1 MDTLSKDIRYGIRGL
16 LQRPAFTAVVVVTL
30 ALGIGA
36 NTAIFS
42 VVNAVLLT
50 PLPYSDPSRLM
61 VIHERK
67 EGNSWTTVSYDDYND
82 FRDRQQSFEQVAA
95 FSAPWIF
102 NVTGA
107 GEPIQVNGQWV
118 SANLLSILGL
128 NPVEGR
134 GFTADEDK
142 RGSQQRV
149 AILSYGFW
157 QRQFGGNKSII
168 GQSINLD
175 DQNFTVIGIAPPH
188 FKIGEDSD
196 LWVPLALNPI
206 NGRGRLV
213 RYLSVIGRLEAKVT
227 PAAAQADL
235 SVIASQL
242 AQQYPDTN
250 KDFGVEITALHEDI
264 VGKVRPA
271 LVVFLA
277 AVALVLLIACANVA
291 NLALARA
298 VARRREFAIR
308 AALGAG
314 RKRLMRQL
322 LTESVL
328 VSLLGGFLGLLL
340 AVWGVDLLLALS
352 PESVPRHEAVGL
364 DARVLLFTLSISLLT
379 GIVCGL
385 VPAWKAAKSDLNET
399 LKEAGQ
405 LHGSSSGH
413 RGFQNVLVVSQIG
426 LALVLLTGSVLL
438 IKSFAYLL
446 NVNAGFETQNVL
458 AVQLTLPSSKYPQ
471 PARRAELYQQ
481 LEQRL
486 KALPGVKAA
495 GAISRMPMFAGD
507 ITTGRSNITSTIV
520 IDGRNVA
527 EGDLPEADYRVASPS
542 YFDAMNIPV
551 IKGRLFGWQDE
562 PRDSSG
568 RPLTVVINEAMA
580 RRLWPGEEAVGKRIK
595 WGASSAQ
602 DPWWTIVGVVGN
614 VRHFRLDME
623 PRPEVYRP
631 YLVNPLGSPIFV
643 VRTASDPKDLAA
655 AVRNEIRTLDGSIPL
670 SNVATMPQLISRSVA
685 PRRFSMLLMGVFAAV
700 ALLLATVGI
709 YGVMSYSVTQRTREI
724 GIRMALGAQA
734 ADVLKLVLRSGVGL
748 ALIGVVG
755 GLVGAF
761 ILTRW
766 MTALLFGVTPTDAA
780 TFVIVPV
787 CLIAVA
793 LVACFIPARR
803 ATKVDPLVALRYE

>member
-1 MDTLSKDIRYGIRGL
+1 MDTLLKDIRYASRGL
-16 LQRPAFTAVVVVTL
+16 LQRPAFTAVVVITL

-42 VVNAVLLT
+42 VVNAVLLR
-50 PLPYSDPSRLM
+50 PLPYRDPARLM
-61 VIHERK
+61 MVHERK
-67 EGNSWTTVSYDDYND
+67 EGNSWTTVSYEDYND
-82 FRDRQQSFEQVAA
+82 YHAQQQSFEQLAA
-95 FSAPWIF
+95 FSAPWVF
-102 NVTGA
+102 NLTGA

-118 SANLLSILGL
+118 SATLLPLLGI
-128 NPVEGR
+128 NPIEGR

-142 RGSQQRV
+142 HGSQGV

-157 QRQFGGNKSII
+157 QRQFGGNKSIL

-175 DQNFTVIGIAPPH
+175 DQSITVIGIAPPH

-196 LWVPLALNPI
+196 LWVPVALNPI

-213 RYLSVIGRLEAKVT
+213 RYLSVIGRLKPNVT
-227 PAAAQADL
+227 LSAAQSEF
-235 SVIASQL
+235 SVLASQL

-250 KDFGVEITALHEDI
+250 KDFGVEITALHEDV

-271 LVVFLA
+271 LLVLLA

-308 AALGAG
+308 TALGAG

-328 VSLLGGFLGLLL
+328 VSLVGGFFGLLL
-340 AVWGVDLLLALS
+340 AVWGVDFLLSLS
-352 PESVPRHEAVGL
+352 PESVPRHESIGL
-364 DARVLLFTLSISLLT
+364 DARVLLFTLLISLFT

-385 VPAWKAAKSDLNET
+385 VPAWKAAKAEFNET
-399 LKEAGQ
+399 LKETGQ
-405 LHGSSSGH
+405 LHGASSGH

-426 LALVLLTGSVLL
+426 LALVLLIGSVLL
-438 IKSFAYLL
+438 LRSFAVLL
-446 NVNAGFETQNVL
+446 NVDAGYETQNVL
-458 AVQLTLPSSKYPQ
+458 AVQLTLPSSKYSQ
-471 PARRAELYQQ
+471 PPRRAELYQQ

-486 KALPGVKAA
+486 KALPGVKAV

-507 ITTGRSNITSTIV
+507 ITTGRSNITSTIEV
-520 IDGRNVA
+520 EGRNIPK
-527 EGDLPEADYRVASPS
+527 GDLPEADYRVASPS

-551 IKGRLFGWQDE
+551 IKGRVFGWQDE
-562 PRDSSG
+562 PRNAAG

-580 RRLWPGEEAVGKRIK
+580 RRFWPGEEAVGKRIK
-595 WGASSAQ
+595 WGGSDAS

-631 YLVNPLGSPIFV
+631 YLVNPLISPIFV
-643 VRTASDPKDLAA
+643 VRTVGDPKDLAA
-655 AVRNEIRTLDGSIPL
+655 SVRNEIRTIDGSIPL
-670 SNVATMPQLISRSVA
+670 SNVTTMPQLISQSVA
-685 PRRFSMLLMGVFAAV
+685 PRRFSMLLMVVFATV
-700 ALLLATVGI
+700 ALSLATVGI
-709 YGVMSYSVTQRTREI
+709 YGVMSYSVSQRTREI

-734 ADVLKLVLRSGVGL
+734 PDVLRLVLRTGIFL
-748 ALIGVVG
+748 ALIGVAG

-761 ILTRW
+761 MLTRW
-766 MTALLFGVTPTDAA
+766 MRTLLFGVTPTDAV
-780 TFVIVPV
+780 TFMVVPV
-787 CLIAVA
+787 VLIAVA
-793 LVACFIPARR
+793 LLACFIPARR
-803 ATKVDPLVALRYE
+803 ATKVDPLIALRYE